1 MARIADKLPQRRPA
15 QEMRVQ
21 PKVEPKSVSS
31 RPSVYERAA
40 NSIFQFCGVIE
51 EILMNSSVDIATIRP
66 QSINDIF
73 RMSQSLAAMAKT
85 GIDLER
91 WEYEKQRRIEDTANE
106 ILSEVRVQLANDPE
120 TYQKFY
126 DIVQS
131 STEVVKSRRTAR
143 PYDQRYIES
152 DT

>member
-1 MARIADKLPQRRPA
+1 
-15 QEMRVQ
+15 
-21 PKVEPKSVSS
+21 
-31 RPSVYERAA
+31 
-40 NSIFQFCGVIE
+40 
-51 EILMNSSVDIATIRP
+51 
-66 QSINDIF
+66 
-73 RMSQSLAAMAKT
+73 MSQSLAAMAKT